1 MASAG
6 VSRCGESRNFKGICD
21 GCKFSSTGELWP
33 YCTVKRASCA
43 CQLCSAQ
50 SANQLRKKTDHKK
63 NKSCCVQALKG
74 DPLTCCDALSVY
86 ARGKLTFSQKCC
98 SCPGFVIISEP
109 VGRVCS
115 KTFCKLVPT
124 PNLSVCK
131 LKSALLS
138 SNLCYQ
144 ILLTCWL

>member
-6 VSRCGESRNFKGICD
+6 VSRCGESRDFKGICD

-33 YCTVKRASCA
+33 YCAVKRVSCA
-43 CQLCSAQ
+43 CELCSAQ
-50 SANQLRKKTDHKK
+50 SANQLRKKTRPEKK
-63 NKSCCVQALKG
+63 KRYCVQALKG
-74 DPLTCCDALSVY
+74 DPLTCPDALSVY
-86 ARGKLTFSQKCC
+86 ARGKLTFSQRCC

-109 VGRVCS
+109 AGRVCS
-115 KTFCKLVPT
+115 KTFCKLVSS

-131 LKSALLS
+131 LKSASLS

-144 ILLTCWL
+144 ILLKCWL